1 MKRTITS
8 SLVYSCLFTLLCFS
22 LNSCSGKKKEKKAEP
37 KPLNISIFL
46 DLSDRLTRDMQ
57 PSQMSRDTAIVG
69 YVVDYFKKQ
78 TLGPS
83 ILKSKNSIKVFFY
96 PTPHSSDIATLSHE
110 LNINME
116 NYNGKEKRIKLEE
129 MKGLF
134 QRNLTQIY
142 NKTLLEKE
150 WIGCDIW
157 DFFNSKKVDA
167 QCIKKDARNI
177 MIILTDGYLYAENNK
192 IEKGNSYSYIVPKTL
207 KNQSSLIVTRK
218 GLENLEVGVF
228 EINPYNKEQ
237 EYKMI
242 PLLENWFLSMGVS
255 KQALTVASTDLPA
268 NTNTLLESFLN
279 HQ

>member
-1 MKRTITS
+1 MKRTIIS

-78 TLGPS
+78 TLGPA

-110 LNINME
+110 LNINMG

-157 DFFNSKKVDA
+157 DFFSSKKVDA

-177 MIILTDGYLYAENNK
+177 MIILTDGYLFATNNK
-192 IEKGNSYSYIVPKTL
+192 IKKGNSYSYILPQTL
-207 KNQSSLIVTRK
+207 NNQSSLIVARK

-228 EINPYNKEQ
+228 EINPYSKEQ

-242 PLLENWFLSMGVS
+242 PLLENWFLSMGVA

>member
-1 MKRTITS
+1 
-8 SLVYSCLFTLLCFS
+8 
-22 LNSCSGKKKEKKAEP
+22 
-37 KPLNISIFL
+37 
-46 DLSDRLTRDMQ
+46 MQ

-157 DFFNSKKVDA
+157 DFFSSKKVDA